1 MRKHIAD
8 MYLVAGC
15 VQEAISAYTVVVE
28 SLRSHN
34 DWLWLASAY
43 EGLSCAAMVMEMKDQ
58 MLQGEFINGLNWKN
72 SPKLHHRL
80 LNAKTSGR
88 VSPVI
93 KKPTQENEVAKC
105 GELGASIEEPLNI
118 NEQEDILVD
127 NTQNGYDNDDD
138 DNDNVESPEESDS
151 SMQRLLQ
158 KDFIVDKF
166 TRALHYYGKV
176 CESLVRM

>member
-8 MYLVAGC
+8 LSLVAGC
-15 VQEAISAYTVVVE
+15 VQEAISMYTAVVE

-34 DWLWLASAY
+34 DWLWLGSAY
-43 EGLSCAAMVMEMKDQ
+43 EGLSCAAIVIKMKEQ

-80 LNAKTSGR
+80 LNAKISGR
-88 VSPVI
+88 ISPII
-93 KKPTQENEVAKC
+93 KNPAQENECSKS

-118 NEQEDILVD
+118 NEQDDIFEE
-127 NTQNGYDNDDD
+127 NSQNGYNDDD
-138 DNDNVESPEESDS
+138 DVNNVDPPDEPESST
-151 SMQRLLQ
+151 QRLLQ

-176 CESLVRM
+176 CDPLVHM